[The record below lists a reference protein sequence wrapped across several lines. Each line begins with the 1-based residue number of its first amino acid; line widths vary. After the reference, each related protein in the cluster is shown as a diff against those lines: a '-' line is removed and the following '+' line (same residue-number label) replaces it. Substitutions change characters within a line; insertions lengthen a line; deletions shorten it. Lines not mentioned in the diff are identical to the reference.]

1 MSRAAEPSEARTGDE
16 EQIGLQVEPSLA
28 QVGVGKQEEPL
39 RCKEVPVGIEDE
51 GEEARARSKR
61 RAHHDEGTM
70 LALGESKPTAGAW
83 GERRLEEGGE
93 AARQVGV
100 RKPVVRFHL
109 PTHCLCC

>member
-1 MSRAAEPSEARTGDE
+1 
-16 EQIGLQVEPSLA
+16 
-28 QVGVGKQEEPL
+28 
-39 RCKEVPVGIEDE
+39 
-51 GEEARARSKR
+51 
-61 RAHHDEGTM
+61 M